1 MSVQR
6 FVLVCSALALCISA
20 GLEICRIYCAPRLWE
35 LVRER
40 VEENVVWQKE
50 SAPDVQARFNGSL
63 EAEDSR
69 VKFYMMNLTNAKGVR
84 LGDIPVVEEVGPYT
98 FVKKRPRGG
107 IEWSKDGKSVAF
119 LEGTEHYFVR
129 NLSVGGLDDVMT
141 TLNIPLVGALEVVMA
156 RSPSRVSPVLQLV
169 LRVLE
174 AWSDKHMTG
183 IFTSRSVRELLFGY
197 EDPLLSKLSHIIP
210 GFDSKFELIPNV
222 TYENGDVIHMMTGV
236 DSLENV
242 AEMTVWKGVENVA
255 AWEENEKVRGTN
267 GMQFAPSITKDAVD
281 LVSSRR
287 VWVGDLFRSI
297 KMNAE
302 EGMRYLKGTAYQR
315 FVPDESAF
323 SPSPKYYQEHE
334 GLMNI
339 SSPISSGIDGER
351 NAAGP
356 RLFLSL
362 PGFCKVED
370 EVRETVQGV
379 SCNPEKHSIHLDVE
393 PVTGVTIRAKK
404 TLMLSS
410 WFGSAYSVV
419 EPSVKD
425 AFLPIFWAEE
435 DVRAADK
442 DLKALSKLTS
452 IVSLHTFLVNK
463 SQYISI
469 LCLVVGLPAFVAC
482 FLTKNTSQKVENQK
496 PAVVHHEDDD
506 VMEEGES
513 DSLLQHRS

>member
-6 FVLVCSALALCISA
+6 FVLVCSVLVLCISA
-20 GLEICRIYCAPRLWE
+20 GLEICRIYCAPHLWK

-40 VEENVVWQKE
+40 VDKKVVWQRD

-63 EAEDSR
+63 EAEDLT

-84 LGDIPVVEEVGPYT
+84 LGDVPVVEEVGPYT
-98 FVKKRPRGG
+98 FVKKRPRGE
-107 IEWSKDGKSVAF
+107 IEWSKDGKSVEF
-119 LEGTEHYFVR
+119 LEGTEHYFLR

-169 LRVLE
+169 LRILE
-174 AWSDKHMTG
+174 GWSDKHMTG

-222 TYENGDVIHMMTGV
+222 TYENGDQMRMMTGA

-242 AEMTVWKGVENVA
+242 AEMTVWKGVENVG
-255 AWEENEKVRGTN
+255 AWEEEEKVRGTN
-267 GMQFAPSITKDAVD
+267 GMQFAPSITQDAVD

-297 KMNAE
+297 RLDAE
-302 EGMRYLKGTAYQR
+302 DGMRHLKGAAYQR
-315 FVPDESAF
+315 FVPDDSVF
-323 SPSPKYYQEHE
+323 SPSPRYYQEYE

-356 RLFLSL
+356 KLFLSL

-370 EVRETVQGV
+370 RVRETVQGV
-379 SCNPEKHSIHLDVE
+379 SCDPERHSIYLDVE

-410 WFGSAYSVV
+410 WFGASYSVV

-435 DVRAADK
+435 VVKAGDK
-442 DLKALSKLTS
+442 ELKVLSKLTS
-452 IVSLHTFLVNK
+452 IISLYSFFMNK
-463 SQYISI
+463 SQSISI
-469 LCLVVGLPAFVAC
+469 LCLIAGLPAFVAC
-482 FLTKNTSQKVENQK
+482 ILTRTTSQEARSQK
-496 PAVVHHEDDD
+496 GSQVHHDDD
-506 VMEEGES
+506 MMEEGES
-513 DSLLQHRS
+513 DSLLQHQS